1 MKLRRHF
8 VLAALAGRRK
18 LLPALFYSRCEAFY
32 QFFLSYYPLHCCAER
47 ETEKGAGGF
56 PGPLLRG

>member
-32 QFFLSYYPLHCCAER
+32 QFFLSYNAHFFLVNIK
-47 ETEKGAGGF
+47 KGSQNYSY
-56 PGPLLRG
+56 L

>member
-32 QFFLSYYPLHCCAER
+32 QFFLSYNAQLLSYNANRKRAPAI
-47 ETEKGAGGF
+47 TGA
-56 PGPLLRG
+56 LLRG

>member
-32 QFFLSYYPLHCCAER
+32 QFFLSYNAQLLSYNANRKRAPVS
-47 ETEKGAGGF
+47 TGA
-56 PGPLLRG
+56 LLRG